1 MKYRIMKQERNGDT
15 KYFPQYKMKYWPFWL
30 HIKKPYPDDDYVVGE
45 TTSYAAEVR
54 IDKHKRLHGPVKTTY
69 IPY

>member
-30 HIKKPYPDDDYVVGE
+30 HVKKSYYPDDYVVSA
-45 TTSYAAEVR
+45 TSIYAAEVR
-54 IDKHKRLHGPVKTTY
+54 IDEHKRMYGPAKTTY